1 MSREQTSIL
10 KNQLFKSLLDKYIR
24 KELSNIL
31 RYVNLKH
38 PKIFTK
44 KHLKKSLNK
53 YVYNI
58 DIRYRKYT
66 KNAKIRFYRIVK
78 NKIYRRKFKNM
89 NIGKIIDQNK
99 KSMLIF
105 DCNKCNARVWNNG
118 SIIKLENNSVVYGK
132 QCQRKKKTD
141 SNYCNQHTKN
151 NPHDDFN
158 KIPTEELRKHYEA
171 YQIN

>member
-1 MSREQTSIL
+1 MSTEKTSIL
-10 KNQLFKSLLDKYIR
+10 KNHLFKSLLDKYIR

-31 RYVNLKH
+31 RYVNFKH
-38 PKIFTK
+38 PNTFTK
-44 KHLKKSLNK
+44 KNLKVAFNK

-58 DIRYRKYT
+58 DIHYIKYT
-66 KNAKIRFYRIVK
+66 KDDKIRFYRIVK
-78 NKIYRRKFKNM
+78 RKIYMRKFKNM
-89 NIGKIIDQNK
+89 NTGKIMDQNN

-118 SIIKLENNSVVYGK
+118 SIIKLEDNSVVYGK

-141 SNYCNQHTKN
+141 SNYCNQHSKN